1 MTQPEIICA
10 GELLIDLISSEYA
23 ESFSAA
29 DTYQRFPG
37 GSPANVAMNLAL
49 LGRRPAMVA
58 TVGADAAGDVLVAN
72 LTERGVDVAG
82 VARSEAPTTLI
93 LVTRSRAVSA
103 FEAYRAADTRILP
116 VQIDDAALTACR
128 VFHTTAFALSREPA
142 RSTLLAAAAR
152 VVAGGGRLSID
163 ANYAAKI
170 WPDGREA
177 RRVIEGYL
185 ALGTTGKHGT
195 LAKFSDVDFERLYG
209 RPVGDPE
216 EAVRF
221 LLHRGAGVVCLTMGE
236 RGAWYSDGGGIG
248 HLAVRPVEVRDTTGA
263 GDAFWSGML
272 TGYLLAKPWAECARL
287 ARAVA
292 ERKLAVVGPLR
303 SLPAPEVLLA
313 E

>member
-10 GELLIDLISSEYA
+10 GEVLIDLISTDYA
-23 ESFSAA
+23 DSFSAA

-49 LGRRPAMVA
+49 LGRRPLMVA
-58 TVGADAAGDVLVAN
+58 TVGRDAAGDI
-72 LTERGVDVAG
+72 LTASLQERGVDCSA
-82 VARSEAPTTLI
+82 VARVTQPTTLI

-103 FEAYRAADTRILP
+103 FEAYRAADCLIAPDQL
-116 VQIDDAALTACR
+116 DAEQLHSCR

-142 RSTLLAAAAR
+142 RSTLLGAAAR

-170 WPDGREA
+170 WPDTREA

-185 ALGTTGKHGT
+185 ALGTTGRHGT
-195 LAKFSDVDFERLYG
+195 LVKFSDVDFERLYG
-209 RPVGDPE
+209 RQVE
-216 EAVRF
+216 EPAAAVRF
-221 LLHRGAGVVCLTMGE
+221 LLDRGAGVVCLTMGE
-236 RGAWYSDGGGIG
+236 GGAWYSDGGPVG
-248 HLAVRPVEVRDTTGA
+248 HLPVRPVEVRDTTGA
-263 GDAFWSGML
+263 GDAFWSGFL
-272 TGYLLAKPWAECARL
+272 TGYLLDKSWEDCARL

-303 SLPAPEVLLA
+303 SLPDPETLLV

>member
-10 GELLIDLISSEYA
+10 GEVLIDLISADYA
-23 ESFSAA
+23 DSFSAA
-29 DTYQRFPG
+29 ESYQRFPG

-58 TVGADAAGDVLVAN
+58 SVGADAAGDVLVDS
-72 LTERGVDVAG
+72 LRERGVDVTG
-82 VARSEAPTTLI
+82 VVRCDLPTTLI

-103 FEAYRAADTRILP
+103 FEAYRAADTQILP
-116 VQIDDAALTACR
+116 AQFANISLTGCR

-142 RSTLLAAAAR
+142 RSTLLAIAAR

-185 ALGTTGKHGT
+185 ALGTTGRHGT

-209 RPVGDPE
+209 RPVEDPE
-216 EAVRF
+216 EVVRF
-221 LLHRGAGVVCLTMGE
+221 LLHRGAGVVCLTLGE
-236 RGAWYSDGGGIG
+236 RGAYYSNGGAVG
-248 HLAVRPVEVRDTTGA
+248 HLPVRPVEVRDTTGA
-263 GDAFWSGML
+263 GDAFWSGFL
-272 TGYLLAKPWAECARL
+272 AGYLMDKPWAECARL

-292 ERKLAVVGPLR
+292 ERKLAVVGPLAD
-303 SLPAPEVLLA
+303 LPDPEELLA
-313 E
+313 D

>member
-10 GELLIDLISSEYA
+10 GEVLIDLISTDYA
-23 ESFSAA
+23 DSFSAA

-49 LGRRPAMVA
+49 LGRRPLMVA
-58 TVGADAAGDVLVAN
+58 TVGRDAAGVI
-72 LTERGVDVAG
+72 LTASLRERGVDCSA
-82 VARSEAPTTLI
+82 VARVTQPTTLI

-103 FEAYRAADTRILP
+103 FEAYRAADCLIAPDQL
-116 VQIDDAALTACR
+116 DAEQLHSCR

-142 RSTLLAAAAR
+142 RSTLLGAAAR

-170 WPDGREA
+170 WPDTREA

-185 ALGTTGKHGT
+185 ALGTTGRHGT
-195 LAKFSDVDFERLYG
+195 LVKFSDVDFERLYG
-209 RPVGDPE
+209 RQVE
-216 EAVRF
+216 EPAAAVRF
-221 LLHRGAGVVCLTMGE
+221 LLDRGAGVVCLTMGE
-236 RGAWYSDGGGIG
+236 GGAWYSDGGPVG
-248 HLAVRPVEVRDTTGA
+248 HLPVRPVEVRDTTGA
-263 GDAFWSGML
+263 GDAFWSGFL
-272 TGYLLAKPWAECARL
+272 TGYLLDKSWEDCARL

-303 SLPAPEVLLA
+303 SLPDPEVLLV

>member
-236 RGAWYSDGGGIG
+236 RGAWYSDGGGVG

>member
-72 LTERGVDVAG
+72 LTQRGVDVAG

>member
-1 MTQPEIICA
+1 MTRPEIICA
-10 GELLIDLISSEYA
+10 GELLVDLISSDYA

-49 LGRRPAMVA
+49 LGRRSAMVA
-58 TVGADAAGDVLVAN
+58 SVGTDAAGEIL
-72 LTERGVDVAG
+72 LSGLQERGVDVSA
-82 VARSEAPTTLI
+82 VARVEEPTTLI

-103 FEAYRAADTRILP
+103 FEAYRAADARILP
-116 VQIDDAALTACR
+116 AQFDEAALLACR

-152 VVAGGGRLSID
+152 VVAAGGRLSID
-163 ANYAAKI
+163 ANYAGKI
-170 WPDGREA
+170 WPDDREA

-185 ALGTTGKHGT
+185 ALGTTGRHGT
-195 LAKFSDVDFERLYG
+195 LAKFSDVDFARLYG

-221 LLHRGAGVVCLTMGE
+221 LLDRGAGVVCLTMGE
-236 RGAWYSDGGGIG
+236 RGAWYSNGGPVG
-248 HLAVRPVEVRDTTGA
+248 HLPVRPVEVRDTTGA
-263 GDAFWSGML
+263 GDAFWSGFL
-272 TGYLLAKPWAECARL
+272 TGYLLDQAWPDCARL

-292 ERKLAVVGPLR
+292 ERKLSVVGPLR
-303 SLPAPEVLLA
+303 DLPAPAELLA
-313 E
+313 D